1 MKPNRPR
8 RGRRP
13 FRRPAPQKFRRPA
26 ERIPAR
32 LHVILAREAPKA
44 VVFRK
49 GPSNRVCTVGW
60 DLEHDT
66 FTPGQWLKGRIYEYR
81 SDLSPDGELL
91 VYFAADFRRQDT
103 IRAYTE
109 ELRAGKFGPA
119 PAAEQALE
127 RGLRGDV
134 PDAFDEIL
142 ERSPEAVMG
151 ELRAYEDQMKEIRLA
166 ERDKLEEFARS
177 DKASAPSWTAV
188 SRAPYLKALDLW
200 FNGTAWNGGGLF
212 TGNNGLWLNSPSP
225 DKTLQL
231 QARSDLPLQVAEQS
245 PYQPDFGEE
254 CPGVYCHRLIRDGWA
269 EKMRTEQSIVYEKPL
284 ACGWALQKLF
294 VSGHPG
300 NGFGCYWERHRIVH
314 PARRLKVDG
323 SGWRWADYDA
333 PRNRILYAKN
343 GALYALAVA
352 EDFGTPKMLYNFND
366 MKFEA
371 VPAPY

>member
-8 RGRRP
+8 HGRRP

-91 VYFAADFRRQDT
+91 LYFAADFRRQDT

-119 PAAEQALE
+119 PAAQQALD

-134 PDAFDEIL
+134 PDAFDEIM
-142 ERSPEAVMG
+142 ERST
-151 ELRAYEDQMKEIRLA
+151 R
-166 ERDKLEEFARS
+166 
-177 DKASAPSWTAV
+177 PSWA
-188 SRAPYLKALDLW
+188 
-200 FNGTAWNGGGLF
+200 
-212 TGNNGLWLNSPSP
+212 NSART
-225 DKTLQL
+225 KT
-231 QARSDLPLQVAEQS
+231 R
-245 PYQPDFGEE
+245 
-254 CPGVYCHRLIRDGWA
+254 
-269 EKMRTEQSIVYEKPL
+269 
-284 ACGWALQKLF
+284 
-294 VSGHPG
+294 
-300 NGFGCYWERHRIVH
+300 
-314 PARRLKVDG
+314 
-323 SGWRWADYDA
+323 
-333 PRNRILYAKN
+333 
-343 GALYALAVA
+343 
-352 EDFGTPKMLYNFND
+352 
-366 MKFEA
+366 
-371 VPAPY
+371 